1 MSYFTMSP
9 FGQEL
14 NSKKGVDKIKDV
26 YDGTDR
32 HCITSKI
39 TSETIDLFR
48 LK

>member
-26 YDGTDR
+26 YEVPTGIASQAKL
-32 HCITSKI
+32 H
-39 TSETIDLFR
+39 
-48 LK
+48 LKQDCLD